1 MLVAYWTL
9 ARRSSQALHAV
20 GVNGARTALGSLR
33 STADTLA
40 HRYSPPRRAQNK
52 GSSPPRLQQPIRI
65 HLTMLR
71 TLASRCSTASR
82 RFLASRVVNIG
93 SIEAYDKLST
103 TGDLVVTN
111 YTAAWC
117 GPCQAAAP
125 VFDKMSE
132 DHDDVIFCKV
142 DIDDEDLGD
151 LVAAAQVRAV
161 PTYTFTKGGETV
173 ADNVQGADM
182 EAIRDV
188 LASQ

>member
-1 MLVAYWTL
+1 MT
-9 ARRSSQALHAV
+9 
-20 GVNGARTALGSLR
+20 T
-33 STADTLA
+33 
-40 HRYSPPRRAQNK
+40 
-52 GSSPPRLQQPIRI
+52 
-65 HLTMLR
+65 
-71 TLASRCSTASR
+71 SR
-82 RFLASRVVNIG
+82 RFLASRVVNVG
-93 SIEAYDKLST
+93 SVEAYDKLST

-111 YTAAWC
+111 YTASWC

-188 LASQ
+188 LLDQS

>member
-1 MLVAYWTL
+1 MIHEHVADRL
-9 ARRSSQALHAV
+9 HVRALHVVRHGLAALRE
-20 GVNGARTALGSLR
+20 GVRRHGPDLR
-33 STADTLA
+33 
-40 HRYSPPRRAQNK
+40 RRHQVAE
-52 GSSPPRLQQPIRI
+52 
-65 HLTMLR
+65 
-71 TLASRCSTASR
+71 
-82 RFLASRVVNIG
+82 V
-93 SIEAYDKLST
+93 
-103 TGDLVVTN
+103 LVVTN

-132 DHDDVIFCKV
+132 DHDGVIFCKV

>member
-1 MLVAYWTL
+1 
-9 ARRSSQALHAV
+9 
-20 GVNGARTALGSLR
+20 
-33 STADTLA
+33 
-40 HRYSPPRRAQNK
+40 
-52 GSSPPRLQQPIRI
+52 
-65 HLTMLR
+65 MLR
-71 TLASRCSTASR
+71 TLASRCSSASR

-111 YTAAWC
+111 YTASWC

-161 PTYTFTKGGETV
+161 PTYTFTKSGETV

-188 LASQ
+188 LLDQS

>member
-1 MLVAYWTL
+1 MT
-9 ARRSSQALHAV
+9 
-20 GVNGARTALGSLR
+20 NF
-33 STADTLA
+33 
-40 HRYSPPRRAQNK
+40 
-52 GSSPPRLQQPIRI
+52 
-65 HLTMLR
+65 
-71 TLASRCSTASR
+71 TAS
-82 RFLASRVVNIG
+82 
-93 SIEAYDKLST
+93 
-103 TGDLVVTN
+103 
-111 YTAAWC
+111 WC

-161 PTYTFTKGGETV
+161 PTYTFTKSGETV

-188 LASQ
+188 LVDQS